1 MEKSLESLS
10 VSDLKKRLFW
20 VGASLPDGHIEK
32 ADLVAAVRAAEAE
45 QEEKFAKKSC
55 VGNGANGAGST
66 EQGVLRPEPRP
77 LDFEAATGTVEEQ
90 QIVELHLLSEAQ
102 LKEKIE
108 QNGHDVPSNSSKHY
122 LVALCRKALKDPR
135 EPKPKKAEEEAKEPE
150 NAIAEY
156 RRPTVGDRVQVRD
169 TMIMKRY
176 LPEAIGK
183 VFRIFKDDG
192 GAFPYRLAGVGEQRH
207 WFSEDDICWPTK
219 VQTKVFNHQ
228 KGGKANPDQPEKVMI
243 NHNRYGCTQ
252 GEVRDVLGETADK
265 KSWVLSGG
273 RQVPKSHEH
282 SGWSRI
288 QAEKPDGPPPPPPT
302 APQAAVTLSEAE
314 IFAQMEEMQAQM
326 EAQEAAQT
334 TQGVQS
340 VQSVQ
345 HAGEPTVES
354 AQSSTVGTAAAGAE
368 KEVEKPQ
375 VQPAEPQVSPPKE
388 LQDSATDATAVARG
402 QEARRKRKEAAERK
416 EKEAK
421 EAEER
426 LEARRKARKA
436 KAKANAARALDV
448 SDDEVQAV
456 DAAISID

>member
-1 MEKSLESLS
+1 MEQSLESLS

-20 VGASLPDGHIEK
+20 AGASLPNGHIEK
-32 ADLVAAVRAAEAE
+32 ADLVATVRAAEAE
-45 QEEKFAKKSC
+45 QEEKFAKKGLANS
-55 VGNGANGAGST
+55 GASG
-66 EQGVLRPEPRP
+66 EQQGVLRPEPKP

-90 QIVELHLLSEAQ
+90 QIVELHLLTEAQ

-108 QNGHDVPSNSSKHY
+108 QNGHDVPPNSSKHY

-135 EPKPKKAEEEAKEPE
+135 EPKAKKTEEAKDEPE
-150 NAIAEY
+150 DAVMEY

-219 VQTKVFNHQ
+219 VQTKTFNHN
-228 KGGKANPDQPEKVMI
+228 KKGKADPDQPEKVII
-243 NHNRYGCTQ
+243 NHNRYGCTK
-252 GEVRDVLGETADK
+252 GEVRNVLGETADK
-265 KSWVLSGG
+265 KSWVLEGG

-282 SGWSRI
+282 SGWSRV
-288 QAEKPDGPPPPPPT
+288 QAAIPDGPPPPPP
-302 APQAAVTLSEAE
+302 APVVTLSEAE

-326 EAQEAAQT
+326 EAEEAAQPP
-334 TQGVQS
+334 QPPSQQPGLQS
-340 VQSVQ
+340 TENSTPSAATEPLQPEPEVSK
-345 HAGEPTVES
+345 GEVIQP
-354 AQSSTVGTAAAGAE
+354 
-368 KEVEKPQ
+368 PQ
-375 VQPAEPQVSPPKE
+375 VKDARDAKE
-388 LQDSATDATAVARG
+388 AQEAVARG

-416 EKEAK
+416 EQEAK
-421 EAEER
+421 EA
-426 LEARRKARKA
+426 EARRKARRA
-436 KAKANAARALDV
+436 KAKAVKAADSLDV

-456 DAAISID
+456 AASISIDWRLS